1 MEWLLLS
8 WPTLILLGLG
18 LRMALRLTYGVR
30 GPDPGDPV
38 YEFLRI
44 TGWVLIIL
52 GLTPAILGGLYSV
65 VGGIVVALAAATLIE
80 VITQRRAAQRRSLC
94 ALLAVIVERRQR
106 LDASSLLDSHAL
118 RGRVGRKATKLFEAL
133 DAGTPLDQAVR
144 ENPRALPREAIAYL
158 GAGETMKAESAALRE
173 LSRTDHSELSTVWRA
188 CVDRISYLACV
199 LTIML
204 VILTFVMIKIV
215 PSFAQIFQ
223 EFSLELPAPTML
235 AVRISSLFV
244 TFLAVPVIFGLLI
257 LVLGAG
263 IVGVCYLCDFPVLR
277 PFADRWFRG
286 RRLGD
291 VLRILAVATEERQP
305 LADVLNR
312 VAFDYPSATIRRQ
325 LAPAAEA
332 LHGGIPW
339 HEALFKSR
347 VVSGAEIALLK
358 TAEQAG
364 NLPWTFRQIAA
375 RREKR
380 AVYLLASAL
389 QVLYPIVILLVGSFV
404 GFFVISLFIPLVKLI
419 EGLAR

>member
-30 GPDPGDPV
+30 GPDAGDPV

-44 TGWVLIIL
+44 TGWVLIVL

-65 VGGIVVALAAATLIE
+65 VGAIIVALAAATLIE

-106 LDASSLLDSHAL
+106 LDASALLDSHAL
-118 RGRVGRKATKLFEAL
+118 RGRVGRKAKQLFEAL

-144 ENPRALPREAIAYL
+144 EHPRALPREAIAYL
-158 GAGETMKAESAALRE
+158 AAGESMKSESAALRE

-188 CVDRISYLACV
+188 CIDRVSYLACV
-199 LTIML
+199 LTIMI

-215 PSFAQIFQ
+215 PDFAQIFR
-223 EFSLELPAPTML
+223 EFNMDLPPSTML
-235 AVRISSLFV
+235 AVQVSSTFV
-244 TFLAVPVIFGLLI
+244 EFLAVPVILTFVVLLPGS
-257 LVLGAG
+257 L
-263 IVGVCYLCDFPVLR
+263 IVGICYLCDFPVLR
-277 PFADRWFRG
+277 PFSDRWFRG
-286 RRLGD
+286 RRLAD
-291 VLRILAVATEERQP
+291 ILRILAVATEERQP

-312 VAFDYPSATIRRQ
+312 IALEYPSSTIRRQ
-325 LAPAAEA
+325 LVPAAEA
-332 LHGGIPW
+332 LRGGTEW

-347 VVSGAEIALLK
+347 IVSRAEAALLK
-358 TAEQAG
+358 TAERAG
-364 NLPWTFRQIAA
+364 NLPWTFRQIAT

-380 AVYLLASAL
+380 AVYRLASAL
-389 QVLYPIVILLVGSFV
+389 QVVYPIVILILGSFV

>member
-1 MEWLLLS
+1 MESLLLS

-52 GLTPAILGGLYSV
+52 GLTPAILGGLFSV
-65 VGGIVVALAAATLIE
+65 VGGIIVVLAAATLIE

-118 RGRVGRKATKLFEAL
+118 RGRVGRKAKKLFEAL

-173 LSRTDHSELSTVWRA
+173 LSRTDHGELSTVWRA
-188 CVDRISYLACV
+188 CIDRVSYLACV
-199 LTIML
+199 LTIM
-204 VILTFVMIKIV
+204 VVFLTFVMIKIV
-215 PSFAQIFQ
+215 PSFAQIFR
-223 EFSLELPAPTML
+223 EFNLELPAPTML
-235 AVRISSLFV
+235 AVRVSTLFV
-244 TFLAVPVIFGLLI
+244 TFLAVPVILGLLI

-332 LHGGIPW
+332 LHGGTQW

-347 VVSGAEIALLK
+347 VVSGAEVALLK

-389 QVLYPIVILLVGSFV
+389 QVLYPIVILLVGTFV

>member
-1 MEWLLLS
+1 
-8 WPTLILLGLG
+8 
-18 LRMALRLTYGVR
+18 
-30 GPDPGDPV
+30 V

-44 TGWVLIIL
+44 TGWVLIVL
-52 GLTPAILGGLYSV
+52 GLAPAILGGLYSV
-65 VGGIVVALAAATLIE
+65 VGGIIVVLAAATLIE
-80 VITQRRAAQRRSLC
+80 IITQRRAAQRRSLC

-106 LDASSLLDSHAL
+106 LDATSLLDSHAL
-118 RGRVGRKATKLFEAL
+118 RGRVGRKAKRLFEAL
-133 DAGTPLDQAVR
+133 NAGVPLDQAVR

-158 GAGETMKAESAALRE
+158 GAGETMKAEAAALRE

-188 CVDRISYLACV
+188 CIDRISYLACV

-215 PSFAQIFQ
+215 PAFSQIFQ
-223 EFSLELPAPTML
+223 EFGLELPAPTAL
-235 AVRISSLFV
+235 AVRVSSLFV
-244 TFLAVPVIFGLLI
+244 NFLAVPVILGFVLLF
-257 LVLGAG
+257 LGSV
-263 IVGVCYLCDFPVLR
+263 IVGICYLCDFPVLR
-277 PFADRWFRG
+277 PFADRWFKG
-286 RRLGD
+286 RRLAD
-291 VLRILAVATEERQP
+291 ILRILAVATEERQP

-312 VAFDYPSATIRRQ
+312 VALDYPSPTIRRQ

-332 LHGGIPW
+332 LQGGTQW

-347 VVSGAEIALLK
+347 VVSGAEVALLK

-389 QVLYPIVILLVGSFV
+389 QVLYPIVILLLGSFV

-419 EGLAR
+419 EGLSR

>member
-1 MEWLLLS
+1 MEALLLS

-44 TGWVLIIL
+44 TGWVLIVL

-65 VGGIVVALAAATLIE
+65 VGGIIVVLAAATLIE

-94 ALLAVIVERRQR
+94 ALLAIIVERRQR
-106 LDASSLLDSHAL
+106 LDASALLDSHAL
-118 RGRVGRKATKLFEAL
+118 RGRVGRKAKQLFAAL

-188 CVDRISYLACV
+188 CIDRISYLACV
-199 LTIML
+199 LTLMSL
-204 VILTFVMIKIV
+204 ILTFVMIKIV
-215 PSFAQIFQ
+215 PSFSQIFQ
-223 EFSLELPAPTML
+223 EFGLDLPAPTQL
-235 AVRISSLFV
+235 AVRLSSLFV
-244 TFLAVPVIFGLLI
+244 KFLAVPVILGFVI
-257 LVLGAG
+257 LVLGAI
-263 IVGVCYLCDFPVLR
+263 IVGICYLCDFAVLR
-277 PFADRWFRG
+277 PFTDRWFRG
-286 RRLGD
+286 RRLAD
-291 VLRILAVATEERQP
+291 ILRILAVATEERQP

-325 LAPAAEA
+325 LAPAAAA
-332 LHGGIPW
+332 LRAGTQW
-339 HEALFKSR
+339 HEALLKSR
-347 VVSGAEIALLK
+347 VVSGAEVALLK

-364 NLPWTFRQIAA
+364 NLPWTFRQIAQ

-389 QVLYPIVILLVGSFV
+389 QIFYPIIILLLGSFV

-419 EGLAR
+419 EGLAK